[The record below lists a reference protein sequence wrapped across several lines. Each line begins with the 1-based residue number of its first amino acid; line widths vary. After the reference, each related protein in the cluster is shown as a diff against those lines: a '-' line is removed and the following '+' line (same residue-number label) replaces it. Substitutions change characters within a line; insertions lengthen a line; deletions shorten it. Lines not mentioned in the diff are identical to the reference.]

1 MQIATVLIFL
11 VAPAAM
17 AAFLLWRA
25 YQMGTGKRV
34 ELTRQWIVRPPEGI
48 EGCARLFAWRDLL
61 FAASLLLALGLLLC
75 LPHYAAAWIPLMA
88 LGGLVHQG
96 FTGYALA
103 RLRRKPPR

>member
-1 MQIATVLIFL
+1 MYIATLLFYFAV
-11 VAPAAM
+11 PAAM

-75 LPHYAAAWIPLMA
+75 LPHYAAAWIALMA
-88 LGGLVHQG
+88 LGGFVHQG

-103 RLRRKPPR
+103 RLRKKPPR

>member
-1 MQIATVLIFL
+1 MSIATLLFYF

-34 ELTRQWIVRPPEGI
+34 ELTCQWIVRPPDGI

-88 LGGLVHQG
+88 LGGFVHQG

-103 RLRRKPPR
+103 KLRKQPPR